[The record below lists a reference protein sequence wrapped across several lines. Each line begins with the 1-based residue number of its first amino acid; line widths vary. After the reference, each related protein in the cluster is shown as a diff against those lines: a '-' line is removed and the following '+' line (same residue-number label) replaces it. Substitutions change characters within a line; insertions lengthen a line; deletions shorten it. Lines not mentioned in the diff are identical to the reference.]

1 MSHRALMGSMERF
14 FGILVEHFA
23 GKFPLWLA
31 PVQVKVLPIS
41 EKFQDYAVKVTEE
54 LKAKGIRA
62 EFDERNEKI
71 GKKIRDAQLNRIN
84 YMVIVGEKEENDD
97 VISVRNR
104 DGEERSALKLD
115 DFVAELKEE
124 IASKKID

>member
-1 MSHRALMGSMERF
+1 MPQSFELTYVDENGEKQQPVMSHRALMGSMERF

-41 EKFQDYAVKVTEE
+41 EKFHGYAEKITDE

-71 GKKIRDAQLNRIN
+71 GKKIRDAQMERIN
-84 YMVIVGEKEENDD
+84 YM
-97 VISVRNR
+97 
-104 DGEERSALKLD
+104 
-115 DFVAELKEE
+115 
-124 IASKKID
+124 